1 MLVEPAYSTLFQA
14 FTRMTALAISLI
26 AIGIT
31 LVCTG
36 LVLRSRAP
44 RTTPA
49 TSVDVPDKF
58 RTILDAL
65 DEEDRRDENWDLG
78 APPAKEQP
86 TELAAGALGKQRR
99 PRLS

>member
-1 MLVEPAYSTLFQA
+1 MGIGEGARLDKQRTTQA
-14 FTRMTALAISLI
+14 PLSVQMAN
-26 AIGIT
+26 GIT
-31 LVCTG
+31 LVCAG